1 MQAHSQHLR
10 NMITD
15 FVRET
20 GSAWGQEILDNYSEF
35 LSKFW
40 LVKPKAAEIT
50 SLLDS
55 LVHKAA

>member
-1 MQAHSQHLR
+1 HLR

-55 LVHKAA
+55 LVNKAA